1 MVESC
6 ADAQRVFEVIV
17 MSVWNWADWIGAPDT
32 RFQCTLGEGDTPL
45 IPSRRIGPQAG
56 LDNLYFKLE
65 TTNPTG
71 SFKDR
76 FAASAI
82 AHMRAAGQT
91 RCIAT
96 SSGNT
101 GSSLAA
107 YCAVAGISCEIV
119 IVEPAPV
126 GKLKQ
131 MLAYGARLHRVR
143 GFGLDSAITRST
155 FECLEEISDQ
165 PDAAMQV
172 SSFLWSAP
180 GMHGVQSISLELHQQ
195 LPDGVDYVF
204 CQAGGGGL
212 TRAVALGFQQLVER
226 GMLDRSPR
234 VDCVQPEGNNT
245 MAGPLR
251 DGDARGQEVEST
263 TRISGLQVATV
274 NEGHDVIAVCRSCG
288 GSGHL
293 VSDDQIWNVQR
304 RLAREEGLFAEPA
317 GATGLAGVLQAAAL
331 GRLQRDDAVVCLIT
345 GSAFKDPVSLN
356 DVLAPQDCPL
366 MELQDLEQRLVAAD

>member
-1 MVESC
+1 
-6 ADAQRVFEVIV
+6 
-17 MSVWNWADWIGAPDT
+17 MSVWNWADWIGAPDSK
-32 RFQCTLGEGDTPL
+32 FHCTLGEGETPL
-45 IPSRRIGPQAG
+45 IRSRRIGPEAG
-56 LDNLYFKLE
+56 LNHLYFKLE
-65 TTNPTG
+65 TSNPTG

-82 AHMRAAGQT
+82 AHMCAAGQT

-131 MLAYGARLHRVR
+131 MMAYGARLHRVR
-143 GFGLDSAITRST
+143 GFGLDSAITQAT
-155 FECLEEISDQ
+155 FTCLEQVSDR

-180 GMHGVQSISLELHQQ
+180 GMHGVQSLSLELHQQ
-195 LPDGVDYVF
+195 LPDGIDYVF

-226 GMLDRSPR
+226 GLLDRSPR

-251 DGDARGQEVEST
+251 DGLPRGADVEST

-274 NEGHDVIAVCRSCG
+274 NDGHDVIEVCRRCG
-288 GSGHL
+288 GTGHL
-293 VSDDQIWNVQR
+293 VSDEQIWNVQR

-317 GATGLAGVLQAAAL
+317 GATGLAGILQAVEQK
-331 GRLQRDDAVVCLIT
+331 RLQPDDTVVCLIT

-356 DVLAPQDCPL
+356 DVLAPDDCPL
-366 MELQDLEQRLVAAD
+366 VELGDLERRLASSG